1 MNYASQLNFAS
12 NLKELLKML
21 LAASKELKEEIRDE
35 FIGLALFGS
44 WARNEAKNNSDVDV
58 FIVLKTLEGLNIR
71 SKIYKIIA
79 KHVKKDVTLID
90 VRINELLK
98 SDFRLTPIM
107 INVIAD
113 AIVVWDE
120 NDVLKKFIEEGKEL
134 IRKAKLVRYKTVDG
148 KYGWKKSDEK
158 PLKIIES

>member
-21 LAASKELKEEIRDE
+21 LAASKELKEAIGDE

-79 KHVKKDVTLID
+79 KHVKK
-90 VRINELLK
+90 RCN
-98 SDFRLTPIM
+98 F
-107 INVIAD
+107 N
-113 AIVVWDE
+113 
-120 NDVLKKFIEEGKEL
+120 
-134 IRKAKLVRYKTVDG
+134 
-148 KYGWKKSDEK
+148 
-158 PLKIIES
+158 

>member
-1 MNYASQLNFAS
+1 
-12 NLKELLKML
+12 ML

-71 SKIYKIIA
+71 SKIYKIIS
-79 KHVKKDVTLID
+79 KHVKRDVTLID

-98 SDFRLTPIM
+98 
-107 INVIAD
+107 N
-113 AIVVWDE
+113 
-120 NDVLKKFIEEGKEL
+120 ND
-134 IRKAKLVRYKTVDG
+134 
-148 KYGWKKSDEK
+148 
-158 PLKIIES
+158 

>member
-12 NLKELLKML
+12 NLEELLKML
-21 LAASKELKEEIRDE
+21 LAASKELKEAIRDE

-58 FIVLKTLEGLNIR
+58 FIVLKTLEGLKVR
-71 SKIYKIIA
+71 SKIYRIIA
-79 KHVKKDVTLID
+79 KYVKRDVTLID

-98 SDFRLTPIM
+98 NDFRLTPLM

-148 KYGWKKSDEK
+148 KYGWKKSDET
-158 PLKIIES
+158 PLEIIES